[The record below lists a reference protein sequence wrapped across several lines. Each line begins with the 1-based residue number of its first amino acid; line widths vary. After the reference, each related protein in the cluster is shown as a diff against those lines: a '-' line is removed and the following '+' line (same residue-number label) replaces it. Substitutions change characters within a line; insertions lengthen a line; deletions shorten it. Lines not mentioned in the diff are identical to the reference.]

1 VTSWSCATDT
11 SGALYLGNVSSF
23 VSQTITANV
32 SQIGTYFI
40 STSNNGVTFAGSGVF
55 DATGNQN
62 IKLNATGTPTT
73 FGANS
78 FSLNTSNSCTFTRYV
93 KNNLSSNGSAV
104 VNSYTPG
111 TASGTIYAN
120 SAITTQSQNIIAD
133 VKTIGTYSI
142 STLVNGVTYAASGT
156 FTATGNQTIALQ
168 ASGTPIAIGS
178 FTATI
183 NTNPNCS
190 FTSASLVQPTT
201 NGTGI
206 VSSYTIDNDRVFYVG
221 EPLKGNWYNMGA
233 MVTKIGTYNISK
245 TVNGI
250 IMTASGTF
258 NSIGYNYIRMELAGS
273 AISLGD
279 YTFSTNTSIAST
291 FNFKVVNESTK
302 GTAIIS
308 HNPTFSPT
316 TVYFYPNVDATGVSV
331 NLNVNVTALGTYNI
345 STETINNITFN
356 ASGTFTSLGSQ
367 TIKLNASGMPNNNNF
382 YRQFLITSYWQGQ
395 GVVFESWF
403 YRESSNGTSDISN
416 IRLGSASGYLE
427 INKVVSNVTQEI
439 KVNVIQIGTYL
450 ISATKNGVTYSA
462 AGNFTSLGE
471 KIVTLIAS
479 GTPTVEGNNQF
490 TLNIKPSLSF
500 SKQVIST
507 ATIGTQVWM
516 KKNLDIATYRNGDAI
531 PKVTD
536 PAIWANLTTGAY
548 CYYNND
554 SATYAAVYGKLY
566 NWYALTDPRGLDMQ
580 GWHVPSE
587 TEFGTLMTKNGGNET
602 LGGKLKGTSLWIAP
616 NTGAT
621 NSLSFTALPGGFRD
635 DQGYFWAMGYKA
647 VFGSYSKYF
656 FTEATASL
664 ACYNDSE
671 AALFQYGP
679 RTSGYSVR
687 LLKD

>member
-1 VTSWSCATDT
+1 
-11 SGALYLGNVSSF
+11 
-23 VSQTITANV
+23 
-32 SQIGTYFI
+32 
-40 STSNNGVTFAGSGVF
+40 
-55 DATGNQN
+55 
-62 IKLNATGTPTT
+62 
-73 FGANS
+73 
-78 FSLNTSNSCTFTRYV
+78 
-93 KNNLSSNGSAV
+93 
-104 VNSYTPG
+104 
-111 TASGTIYAN
+111 
-120 SAITTQSQNIIAD
+120 
-133 VKTIGTYSI
+133 
-142 STLVNGVTYAASGT
+142 
-156 FTATGNQTIALQ
+156 
-168 ASGTPIAIGS
+168 
-178 FTATI
+178 
-183 NTNPNCS
+183 
-190 FTSASLVQPTT
+190 
-201 NGTGI
+201 
-206 VSSYTIDNDRVFYVG
+206 
-221 EPLKGNWYNMGA
+221 MGA
-233 MVTKIGTYNISK
+233 IVTKIGTYNISK

-258 NSIGYNYIRMELAGS
+258 TSIGNNYIRLELAGS
-273 AISLGD
+273 ATSLGD
-279 YTFSTNTSIAST
+279 YTFSTNTSIVST
-291 FNFKVVNESTK
+291 FNFKVINESTK

-308 HNPTFSPT
+308 LFPTVSPT

-345 STETINNITFN
+345 STQTINNITFK

-367 TIKLNASGMPNNNNF
+367 TIQLNASGMPNNINF
-382 YRQFLITSYWQGQ
+382 YRQFLITSAWQGG

-439 KVNVIQIGTYL
+439 KVNVTQPGTYL

-462 AGNFTSLGE
+462 TGNFTSLGE
-471 KIVTLIAS
+471 KTITLIAS

-580 GWHVPSE
+580 GWHVPSDW
-587 TEFGTLMTKNGGNET
+587 EFSTLITNNGGNDK
-602 LGGKLKGTSLWIAP
+602 LGGKLKATWLWIAP

-621 NSLSFTALPGGFRD
+621 NSLGFTALPGGFRD
-635 DQGYFWAMGYKA
+635 DQGYFWAMGEKA

-656 FTEATASL
+656 GTENIAGLSI
-664 ACYNDSE
+664 YNDLEFAFS
-671 AALFQYGP
+671 QYGP
-679 RTSGYSVR
+679 KTSGYSVR